1 MLNSNHN
8 IYKIYNKYDENEQ
21 FNIIMTKKKNIE
33 LLTISGSCIK
43 TRENL
48 IKSEEWKFS
57 TKRFWSRAVE
67 VE

>member
-43 TRENL
+43 TREDL

>member
-21 FNIIMTKKKNIE
+21 FNIIITKKKNIE

>member
-21 FNIIMTKKKNIE
+21 FNIIITKKKNIE

-43 TRENL
+43 TRED
-48 IKSEEWKFS
+48 
-57 TKRFWSRAVE
+57 
-67 VE
+67 